1 MAPQKPTK
9 ENESSLKISGDKSLN
24 KDSGAPILNAAQQAF
39 NVWIE
44 KIERLREAIRGE
56 RAKYDALLQTAHKYL
71 IPAYM
76 QLAKAK
82 IAVAL
87 ALERAVLTDE
97 YGKRQQQEI
106 GLCIVGLC
114 KQAFAISDPTTEAQA
129 LFDRWAT
136 QDTFIASES
145 TKPNLKEILASE
157 LADVLGGNED
167 WDAWQDDPE
176 KLQRMMDA
184 LEEKREQDA
193 ENARNQGKSQSRP
206 PKTNS
211 KEAKLKAAEVLK
223 SRSVRTIYIALA
235 KLMHPDMEPDMDLR
249 AAKEEQMKLLIQAY
263 ERNDIAALL
272 TMEMEWIHQQ
282 NNRLGSVPT
291 DKLNLYVEVLKDQA
305 KDLEGEKADL
315 FWEPRYGLIREFAQ
329 GKLEKGNQKIKEEAT
344 YFQAVAKELH
354 SMAKAFGEPDGR
366 RRIGSF
372 LKDFLA

>member
-9 ENESSLKISGDKSLN
+9 ENESSLKISGNKSLN

-44 KIERLREAIRGE
+44 KIERLREAIRVE

-87 ALERAVLTDE
+87 ALEQAVLTDE

-136 QDTFIASES
+136 QEPFVATES

-157 LADVLGGNED
+157 LADVLGDNED
-167 WDAWQDDPE
+167 WEAWQDDPE

-184 LEEKREQDA
+184 LDEKRLQDA
-193 ENARNQGKSQSRP
+193 QNARNQGKPQTRP

-235 KLMHPDMEPDMDLR
+235 KLMHPDMEPDMDMR

-282 NNRLGSVPT
+282 NNRLGSVPQT
-291 DKLNLYVEVLKDQA
+291 
-305 KDLEGEKADL
+305 
-315 FWEPRYGLIREFAQ
+315 
-329 GKLEKGNQKIKEEAT
+329 
-344 YFQAVAKELH
+344 
-354 SMAKAFGEPDGR
+354 S
-366 RRIGSF
+366 
-372 LKDFLA
+372 